1 MKFERKY
8 VVGVRDIG
16 KDNKITNFAILSF
29 LEEIASLHS
38 ATVGYGVNDI
48 ETKKKVWILMD
59 WKLKVIERPKYGDE
73 LVINTW
79 ARPISKH
86 VFYTYRDFEVY
97 CNNKKVAIATSRW
110 VLVDLNIGRISKI
123 NDDIISLYKP
133 DESHVFEEP
142 ELEKVVTP
150 IENILTLN
158 YEVKRSDI
166 DINKHMHNLNY
177 LSLAYEA
184 LPEEIYL
191 QEEKNNI
198 RIMYKHQILLKD
210 KVNCYYSR
218 KDDKDIIT
226 IKNQDNTVLHAIIEL
241 I

>member
-123 NDDIISLYKP
+123 NDDIIFLYKP

-150 IENILTLN
+150 IENILTL
-158 YEVKRSDI
+158 K
-166 DINKHMHNLNY
+166 
-177 LSLAYEA
+177 
-184 LPEEIYL
+184 
-191 QEEKNNI
+191 
-198 RIMYKHQILLKD
+198 
-210 KVNCYYSR
+210 
-218 KDDKDIIT
+218 
-226 IKNQDNTVLHAIIEL
+226 
-241 I
+241 